1 MGIYKADRM
10 RVYHFVDA
18 KYGLEDIRRKRIKIS
33 RLHDLNDPFELYALE
48 LSNSKFRRAFSLV
61 KDELNKNRGILCF
74 SDKWTNPVMWSH
86 YANKHHG
93 LCLQFEVPSINLAEV
108 NYRFSRLKAEL
119 LQLSDKDPIVAEK
132 AMLACLT
139 TKFSHWK
146 YEREWRV
153 FADLD
158 TPDKN
163 DLYFADF
170 SDNLKLTGVIVGPR
184 STVSRAELEN
194 AFSKSQLDY
203 RPTAFKAR
211 LAFRSFRVVRNE
223 NENLWK

>member
-1 MGIYKADRM
+1 M
-10 RVYHFVDA
+10 RIYHFVDA
-18 KYGLEDIRRKRIKIS
+18 EHGLENIRKKRIKIS

-48 LSNSKFRRAFSLV
+48 LSNSKFRKAFSLV
-61 KDELNKNRGILCF
+61 KDELHKNRGILCF
-74 SDKWTNPVMWSH
+74 SERWTNPVMWSH

-93 LCLQFEVPSINLAEV
+93 LCLQFEVPSINLAKV
-108 NYRFSRLKAEL
+108 SYRFSRLKTEL
-119 LQLSDKDPIVAEK
+119 SQLSDKDPEVAEK

-153 FADLD
+153 FAALD

-163 DLYFADF
+163 GLYFADF
-170 SDNLKLTGVIVGPR
+170 SDNLKLTGVKVGPR
-184 STVSRAELEN
+184 STVSRADLEA
-194 AFSKSQLDY
+194 AFVKSKLNY
-203 RPTAFKAR
+203 RPSAFKAR

-223 NENLWK
+223 NESLWN